1 MAQTGAVQLL
11 ERRLLMSRLASIRA
25 GDVDSSFGSGGRIV
39 VDFGSGSESAE
50 ALAVQPDGKVVVA
63 GSADGSLAVAR
74 YNADGSPDV
83 VFGSGGSVRTGAA
96 TSSGGSSAMA
106 IGAEGGIVVAG
117 TAVATG
123 GAAPGGASLAVVV
136 VRYRPDGTPDGSFG
150 VNGTAT
156 IDVSSWNDLPTDV
169 LVQPDGKVLVAGY
182 STALEL
188 TKPQGGYFLLRLG
201 ADGSRDEGFGGGLVF
216 GAVPHM
222 TISRP
227 EGLALQAD
235 GRVVLGVYASGDEPD
250 PYTNFATVVRY
261 DANGA
266 LDGSF
271 AAAPVPRVT
280 PVGVAVGADGRVLLA
295 GTGVDAD
302 DGDFDLSMRRYQP
315 NGGADEQFGAGGG
328 TLTNFARGRSASDS
342 GRVVDS
348 DDTARASAVAPGGSI
363 VVLSDVI
370 LGRDGEQVGLA
381 RYAPDGSLDRGFG
394 DGGRVL
400 DRFGTSP
407 SPVDVAVGPDGD
419 VLVLARVGVTDWAY
433 QVSRYHGRAVPRFAT
448 LSNGTL
454 RVHGTDG
461 PDRITLGYSSA
472 PTTSGV
478 TFVDV
483 TMNGVTQQYDPV
495 KDSRISVRAGKG
507 DDVVDAFLAQFYGSD
522 VHAAFSVTLDGG
534 PGNDEI
540 TASQYRSR
548 LIGGAGDD
556 IFMSQNFSN
565 LARGDLILGG
575 PGSDHATIDG
585 AMGPGYRGD
594 ITRGVETVAF

>member
-39 VDFGSGSESAE
+39 VDFGAGSESAE

-96 TSSGGSSAMA
+96 TSSGGSRAMA
-106 IGAEGGIVVAG
+106 IGADGGIVVAG

-150 VNGTAT
+150 VNGTAI

-227 EGLALQAD
+227 EGLALQGD
-235 GRVVLGVYASGDEPD
+235 GRIILGVYASGDEPD

-328 TLTNFARGRSASDS
+328 SLTNFARGRSASGS
-342 GRVVDS
+342 GRVVNS
-348 DDTARASAVAPGGSI
+348 DDTARASAVAPDGSI

-370 LGRDGEQVGLA
+370 LGRDGEQIGLA
-381 RYAPDGSLDRGFG
+381 RFAPDGSLDRAFG
-394 DGGRVL
+394 DGGKVL
-400 DRFGTSP
+400 GRFGTSP

-419 VLVLARVGVTDWAY
+419 VLVMARVGVTDWAY
-433 QVSRYHGRAVPRFAT
+433 QVARYHGRSVRRFAT

-454 RVHGTDG
+454 RVRGTDG
-461 PDRITLGYSSA
+461 ADRITLGNSLG
-472 PTTSGV
+472 TSGV
-478 TFVDV
+478 TFLDV
-483 TMNGVTQQYDPV
+483 TVNDVTEQF
-495 KDSRISVRAGKG
+495 DSSAVHRILVRAGRGNDVIDGWSGFISPSG
-507 DDVVDAFLAQFYGSD
+507 DSRFP
-522 VHAAFSVTLDGG
+522 VTLDGG

-540 TASQYRSR
+540 KGSQYRDR
-548 LIGGAGDD
+548 LLGGWGDD
-556 IFMSQNFSN
+556 TIIALDSN
-565 LARGDLILGG
+565 GGLYGDVVFGG
-575 PGSDHATIDG
+575 PGQDQATVNPRR
-585 AMGPGYRGD
+585 GPGEPGD
-594 ITRGVETVAF
+594 VMRSIEEILLS